1 MLGTTEMDSTQITSC
16 GLLHTWNQY
25 PTTEACCLIA
35 VCDRQP
41 PLRAVRERAAQS
53 AASERTAEIKSL
65 PKSGS
70 LDLTA
75 TNYWTGWVG
84 MRLAVSKLKID
95 SIRPIY
101 DRNGT
106 FGTPLHAQT
115 TIYPSGLP

>member
-1 MLGTTEMDSTQITSC
+1 MRPLPWEAFF
-16 GLLHTWNQY
+16 LY
-25 PTTEACCLIA
+25 PFVSRGGGALARC
-35 VCDRQP
+35 
-41 PLRAVRERAAQS
+41 
-53 AASERTAEIKSL
+53 ASHSSLAHRLNKSFL